1 MAGQSTKLRTS
12 ILLAI
17 VHFFIEL
24 SLLQRKPQDLPASPV
39 LLALMLGVGLLG
51 GVLLSITAGA
61 NLWASI
67 GQKSLDL
74 LLMLGALHLGLKLTG
89 KLPRFL
95 QTATALVGADT
106 LIGILLLVP
115 VGLAGSN
122 ASDSEQLVLAG
133 LMIIALLAWSVAIGA
148 HILRNAF
155 DIKLIQG
162 AIIVVVFYSLSF
174 LLVGG
179 LTQGAS

>member
-1 MAGQSTKLRTS
+1 MAGQFSKPRTS

-106 LIGILLLVP
+106 II
-115 VGLAGSN
+115 VGLAGPN